1 MVKEIRDEMS
11 MLGTRKLLFKLLS
24 HFHKHRINMT
34 GISCLIF
41 YGFTI
46 IGKKTEKADKNYKF
60 KPWLKK
66 YPNLVKGLN
75 LILAEQLLFVFLK
88 EI

>member
-1 MVKEIRDEMS
+1 LVR
-11 MLGTRKLLFKLLS
+11 
-24 HFHKHRINMT
+24 
-34 GISCLIF
+34 
-41 YGFTI
+41 
-46 IGKKTEKADKNYKF
+46 KTEKADKNYKF